1 MKPIIDI
8 SSNIIKDY
16 NKNNFIFKIKDE
28 FLTHFRGNC
37 FIEEL
42 NLVISKVRISPNFNE
57 KAYHKNIKRSIKY
70 SRHKDFVLAPK
81 TF

>member
-8 SSNIIKDY
+8 RSNIIKDY

-70 SRHKDFVLAPK
+70 SRHKDLC
-81 TF
+81 